1 VAAPPKHH
9 SKEVNGRRGQRLEC
23 KGVSLGSFKVKL
35 GVYFLALSL
44 LPAAA
49 ALWGFSAASAQSE
62 QRGVDTRLQAGLR
75 VALTSLQERGDAA
88 STDAVNLA
96 STRAFQVALER
107 QDRAAIVSLLASR
120 PDLAVEAKRFGVGRI
135 PPLAIHR
142 QADVITGHGITG
154 TVVASVS
161 LDAALIRSLRNGSG
175 LGPHDPLALVYR
187 NRVLAASP
195 TLRGTL
201 ELAAGQVVRVRVD
214 GVRYRALESAQIAG
228 VGGVRF
234 AVLSPQ
240 SEIDAADASSR
251 DRLLGGLLVGLAIVA
266 FVAYLEGRSILRT
279 LRGYANAARA
289 IAEGRLAERVD
300 VRGRD
305 EFAALGVAFND
316 MADQLEARLADLDTE
331 RRRLRGAFERFG
343 EALAAHDREQLLH
356 VIVETSVE
364 ATGAGSASLHTDG
377 LVALAGTPNATGE
390 TLVHDLTV
398 GKETLGTLELTGY
411 FDDEDRITAASLAAQ
426 AAVALQNARL
436 QATVER
442 QALVD
447 GLTGI
452 ANRRQCEDALAQ
464 EIARADRLNAPFTL
478 VIADL
483 DDFKPIND
491 RHGHAVGDDVLR
503 EFASVLRLTLREA
516 DLAGRWGG
524 EEFVLLLPGTDA
536 EGGAQLAERVRTALG
551 ERTFHGREGAVFGVT
566 CSFGVAQFRPGGS
579 ERELF
584 AQADRALYEAK
595 RHGKNRVERSA
606 RIRAF

>member
-1 VAAPPKHH
+1 
-9 SKEVNGRRGQRLEC
+9 
-23 KGVSLGSFKVKL
+23 
-35 GVYFLALSL
+35 
-44 LPAAA
+44 
-49 ALWGFSAASAQSE
+49 
-62 QRGVDTRLQAGLR
+62 VDTRLQAGLR

-88 STDAVNLA
+88 ATDAEHLA
-96 STRAFQVALER
+96 STRAFQIALER
-107 QDRAAIVSLLASR
+107 QDRAAIVSLLARR
-120 PDLAVEAKRFGVGRI
+120 PGLAVEAKRFGVGRI

-142 QADVITGHGITG
+142 QADVITGHGVAG
-154 TVVASVS
+154 TVVASVP
-161 LDAALIRSLRNGSG
+161 LDAALMRSLRDGSG

-187 NRVLAASP
+187 NRIVAASP
-195 TLRGTL
+195 TLSGTL
-201 ELAAGQVVRVRVD
+201 ELAAGQVGRVRVE
-214 GVRYRALESAQIAG
+214 GIRYRALESAQIAG
-228 VGGVRF
+228 VGAVRL

-240 SEIDAADASSR
+240 SEIDAADASNR
-251 DRLLGGLLVGLAIVA
+251 DRLLGGLLVALAAVA

-279 LRGYANAARA
+279 LRGFANAARA
-289 IAEGRLAERVD
+289 IAEGRLAQRVD

-305 EFAALGVAFND
+305 EFAALGAAFND
-316 MADQLEARLADLDTE
+316 MADQLQARLADLDTE

-343 EALAAHDREQLLH
+343 EALAAHDRVQLLQ

-364 ATGAGSASLHTDG
+364 ATGAASASIHTDG
-377 LVALAGTPNATGE
+377 LVAVAGTPAGAGE
-390 TLVHDLTV
+390 MLVHDLTV

-436 QATVER
+436 QAALER

-452 ANRRQCEDALAQ
+452 ANRRQCEDALAH

-478 VIADL
+478 VVADL

-503 EFASVLRLTLREA
+503 EFASILRLTVREA
-516 DLAGRWGG
+516 DLPGRWGG
-524 EEFVLLLPGTDA
+524 EEFVILLPGTDA
-536 EGGAQLAERVRTALG
+536 EGGAQLAERVRAALG
-551 ERTFHGREGAVFGVT
+551 ERAFHGREGAVFGVT
-566 CSFGVAQFRPGGS
+566 CSFGVAQYRPGGS

-584 AQADRALYEAK
+584 AQADRGLYEAK

>member
-1 VAAPPKHH
+1 LNA
-9 SKEVNGRRGQRLEC
+9 EE
-23 KGVSLGSFKVKL
+23 VSLGSFKVKL
-35 GVYFLALSL
+35 GVYFLVLSL

-49 ALWGFSAASAQSE
+49 AFWGFSSATAQSE
-62 QRGVDTRLQAGLR
+62 QRRVDTRLQAGLR

-88 STDAVNLA
+88 ATGAERLA
-96 STRAFQVALER
+96 NTRMFQIALER
-107 QDRAAIVSLLASR
+107 QDRAAIVTLLAGR
-120 PDLAVEAKRFGVGRI
+120 PDLAVEAKHFGVGRI

-142 QADVITGHGITG
+142 QADVITGHGIAG
-154 TVVASVS
+154 TVVASVP
-161 LDAALIRSLRNGSG
+161 LDAALITSLRSGSG
-175 LGPHDPLALVYR
+175 LGLHDPLALVYR
-187 NRVLAASP
+187 NRIVAASP
-195 TLRGTL
+195 TLAGTL
-201 ELAAGQVVRVRVD
+201 ELVPGRVDQVKVD

-251 DRLLGGLLVGLAIVA
+251 DRLLGGMLIGLLIVA

-279 LRGYANAARA
+279 LRGFVNAARS
-289 IAEGRLAERVD
+289 IAEGRLAQRVD
-300 VRGRD
+300 IRGRD
-305 EFAALGVAFND
+305 EFAALGAAFND
-316 MADQLEARLADLDTE
+316 MADQLQARLADLDTE
-331 RRRLRGAFERFG
+331 RGRLRGAFARFG

-356 VIVETSVE
+356 VIVETAVE
-364 ATGAGSASLHTDG
+364 ATGAASASLHADG
-377 LVALAGTPNATGE
+377 LAAVAGAPAAAGE
-390 TLVHDLTV
+390 VLVQDLTV
-398 GKETLGTLELTGY
+398 GSETLGTLELTGH
-411 FDDEDRITAASLAAQ
+411 FDDEDRVAAASLAAQ

-452 ANRRQCEDALAQ
+452 ANRRQCEDALAH
-464 EIARADRLNAPFTL
+464 EIARADRLKAPFTL
-478 VIADL
+478 IVADL

-503 EFASVLRLTLREA
+503 EFASVLRLTIRES

-524 EEFVLLLPGTDA
+524 EEFVLLLPGTDD
-536 EGGAQLAERVRTALG
+536 EGGAQLAERVRAALA
-551 ERTFHGREGAVFGVT
+551 ERSFHGRGGAVFGVT
-566 CSFGVAQFRPGGS
+566 CSFGVAQLRPGGS

-595 RHGKNRVERSA
+595 RRGKNRVERSA